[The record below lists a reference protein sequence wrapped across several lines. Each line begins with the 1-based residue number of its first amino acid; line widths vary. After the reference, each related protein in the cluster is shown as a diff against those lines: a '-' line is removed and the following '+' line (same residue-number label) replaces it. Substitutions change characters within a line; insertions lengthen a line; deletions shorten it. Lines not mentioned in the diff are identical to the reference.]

1 MTLNTR
7 WFRIDFL
14 TSNRND
20 FGLGWL
26 WRPRFIRP
34 WDRSRA
40 VSWGNWHLVVT
51 RHPNAAERKVQRQE
65 YKQAVRA
72 FMAQSKQE
80 GWVS

>member
-7 WFRIDFL
+7 WFRIDLL
-14 TSNRND
+14 TSSQD
-20 FGLGWL
+20 SLGPGWL

-40 VSWGNWHLVVT
+40 VSWGTWHLVVT
-51 RHPNAAERKVQRQE
+51 RHPNAGERRSIRQA
-65 YKQAVRA
+65 YKKAVRE

-80 GWVS
+80 GWAS